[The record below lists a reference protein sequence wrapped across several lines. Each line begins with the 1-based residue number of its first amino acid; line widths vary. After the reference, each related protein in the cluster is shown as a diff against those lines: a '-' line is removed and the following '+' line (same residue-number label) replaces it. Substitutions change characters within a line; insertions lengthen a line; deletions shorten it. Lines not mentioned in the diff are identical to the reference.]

1 MTTPTKPLPP
11 RDPKAEWTLA
21 QWKDWVHEHVDIY
34 DGTVQLNKNIL
45 LEIVGERDSFRDQVD
60 RVQKAWDEE
69 RQRL

>member
-1 MTTPTKPLPP
+1 
-11 RDPKAEWTLA
+11 
-21 QWKDWVHEHVDIY
+21 
-34 DGTVQLNKNIL
+34 VQLNKNIL